1 MVQVQLHKGKMVSR
15 LGKQLDASQR
25 FLRGLQNLPSF
36 SETRARQLSQLLAT
50 VERVQSLSVE
60 ETNSVLE
67 RLSGWLQAVQPES
80 PSGGLAASASEEH
93 VSVEVC
99 LCKHELQGW
108 AQVCCDTTDIS
119 EELKASA
126 EHVSALCDLLRSRHR
141 DRWCAEA
148 VLLLRQTE
156 KEWTTLR
163 AQIL

>member
-1 MVQVQLHKGKMVSR
+1 MKNGEQIGEAT
-15 LGKQLDASQR
+15 GC
-25 FLRGLQNLPSF
+25 
-36 SETRARQLSQLLAT
+36 LAT
-50 VERVQSLSVE
+50 I
-60 ETNSVLE
+60 
-67 RLSGWLQAVQPES
+67 S
-80 PSGGLAASASEEH
+80 PRAAESASEEH

-108 AQVCCDTTDIS
+108 VQVCCDTTDIS

-141 DRWCAEA
+141 DRETYWFAEA

-156 KEWTTLR
+156 KEWTTLP